1 MYTLFIF
8 WGKVRESR
16 QGVGTSYM
24 LYYMLKND
32 KVAQL
37 ALFSAVC
44 CFDSMKTQNIKQPV
58 NGLL

>member
-1 MYTLFIF
+1 VYTLYFF
-8 WGKVRESR
+8 FGKVGESR

-32 KVAQL
+32 RVAQL

-44 CFDSMKTQNIKQPV
+44 RFDDMKIHNII
-58 NGLL
+58 